1 MNELILAI
9 EVAVVFSMVLLSHT
23 LFKKEGVIAWVA
35 IATVLANIITAKN
48 AEIFGLST
56 AIGTVMFASIFLA
69 TDILSECYSK
79 EDAKKAVF
87 IGLSANIVLICATQ
101 IALRYTPS
109 EFDYADGA
117 MQTLFA
123 LNLRIS
129 IASAVMYFISNLAD
143 VYLFNKIKD
152 KMQGRALWLRNNV
165 STIICNCLENFG
177 FIGLAFWG
185 IYDVGTILTIALST
199 SIIELIVALLDTPF
213 LYLAK
218 AISNGRDNNTFIR
231 NRIGCGSDIRVG
243 NDKAVEGGYSI
254 SNE

>member
-1 MNELILAI
+1 MNELILIMEA
-9 EVAVVFSMVLLSHT
+9 VVVFSMALLAHAI
-23 LFKKEGVIAWVA
+23 FKKEGVIAWVA

-48 AEIFGLST
+48 AEVFGLST

-79 EDAKKAVF
+79 EDAKKAVY
-87 IGLSANIVLICATQ
+87 IGLAANVVLICATQ
-101 IALRYTPS
+101 IALAYTPS

-129 IASAVMYFISNLAD
+129 IASALMYFISNLAD

-152 KMQGRALWLRNNV
+152 KMNGKALWLRNNV

-185 IYDVGTILTIALST
+185 IYDIRTILTIAIST
-199 SIIELIVALLDTPF
+199 SIIEMCVAILDTPF
-213 LYLAK
+213 LYMAK
-218 AISNGRDNNTFIR
+218 AITEKKNGTDNNSEYVYR
-231 NRIGCGSDIRVG
+231 SGYRDI
-243 NDKAVEGGYSI
+243 
-254 SNE
+254 